1 VVVCIGYELRE
12 VHWLPHK
19 RHYYDV
25 KDARPNALR
34 ALDRGPLKPTP
45 NGILKYGHHLQ
56 RSVKLHAII
65 WKEEDMFVIKEV
77 FTGVTTQGKTI
88 EEAMENLKEAMEL
101 YLEEMPEIAAEIE
114 NIETVGTLNVEIT
127 KTVR

>member
-1 VVVCIGYELRE
+1 
-12 VHWLPHK
+12 
-19 RHYYDV
+19 
-25 KDARPNALR
+25 LR
-34 ALDRGPLKPTP
+34 ALRSRALKPTP

-56 RSVKLHAII
+56 RSVKLYAII

-88 EEAMENLKEAMEL
+88 EEAMESLKEAMEL

>member
-1 VVVCIGYELRE
+1 
-12 VHWLPHK
+12 
-19 RHYYDV
+19 
-25 KDARPNALR
+25 
-34 ALDRGPLKPTP
+34 
-45 NGILKYGHHLQ
+45 
-56 RSVKLHAII
+56 
-65 WKEEDMFVIKEV
+65 MFVIKEV

-101 YLEEMPEIAAEIE
+101 YLEEMPETAAEIE

>member
-1 VVVCIGYELRE
+1 
-12 VHWLPHK
+12 
-19 RHYYDV
+19 
-25 KDARPNALR
+25 
-34 ALDRGPLKPTP
+34 
-45 NGILKYGHHLQ
+45 
-56 RSVKLHAII
+56 VKLYAVI
-65 WKEEDMFVIKEV
+65 WREEDMFVIKDV